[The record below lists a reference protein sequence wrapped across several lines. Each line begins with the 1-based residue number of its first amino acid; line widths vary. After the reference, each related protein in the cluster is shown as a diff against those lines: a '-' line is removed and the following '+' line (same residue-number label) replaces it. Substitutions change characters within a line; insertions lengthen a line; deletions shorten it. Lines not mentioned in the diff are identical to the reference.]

1 VDSAPGQCDG
11 ADARSAANTGH
22 AWAEV
27 TRSVSVSLVL
37 LAVTSN
43 LTAQQPDSTRK
54 PPTPLVLPPIEVV
67 GSIRPFAGPAV
78 GSGIPARVT
87 TLAGRELNAY
97 RPRGLSDLME
107 QQAGFS
113 VYDDLGSPF
122 KLNLS
127 SRGFVASPVVGVPQ
141 GVSVFLDGVRMN
153 EIDAAQVNFD
163 LLPMEHVKRVEL
175 LSGNGS
181 LLGRNSLGGAIN
193 LITTRGEGPAG
204 GRIELSGGSFHS
216 FRGEGNISGLMR
228 NGVDY
233 YAGGTW
239 HREDGWRDVTSG
251 RQKNLFLNLGKLG
264 ERSGIR
270 FQALYAE
277 SRAETAGS
285 LPESVYRVKPDSNL
299 SANDY
304 EALRQIQISASGY
317 RQSGFGRASFI
328 TFVRHHRAE
337 RFNANQD
344 AHPDAFGTA
353 RNIAFGY
360 TADYRWATPIGR
372 EGALSVRAGVDGS
385 VNKALISLFVDS
397 TKFGRNRISST
408 RVRAP
413 VWDLAPF
420 ALADL
425 ARGRV
430 TVSAGARLDHVEI
443 PFHNQDDPSLDTTGI
458 YTRLNPRLGV
468 AVDLGQGFSG
478 YGSWGMSFRAPAVIE
493 NACADPERPCPL
505 PFALGD
511 DPPLKPVTAGT
522 LEAGAAYSSSRAY
535 VGLSAYRT
543 NVRND
548 IFLTPSPGAPEGS
561 TLEGYFINLDQTRRQ
576 GIELSVR
583 VLPRGGHSVFVNY
596 AYTLATFQSDAE
608 IFSPRIDEELGM
620 TNTVKPGSR
629 LPLVPEHQLK
639 GGVDLL
645 VSSAVSLGIQGR
657 HVGSQVLRGDE
668 ANRTSRLP
676 AYFVADARGGV
687 EVGRFEIVGIITN
700 VFARKYASFGT
711 FNFNEG
717 EDPARIERF
726 LTPGQMRAFRIVLR
740 YSFGSRRA
748 GGSIEP
754 N

>member
-1 VDSAPGQCDG
+1 
-11 ADARSAANTGH
+11 
-22 AWAEV
+22 
-27 TRSVSVSLVL
+27 
-37 LAVTSN
+37 
-43 LTAQQPDSTRK
+43 
-54 PPTPLVLPPIEVV
+54 
-67 GSIRPFAGPAV
+67 
-78 GSGIPARVT
+78 
-87 TLAGRELNAY
+87 
-97 RPRGLSDLME
+97 M
-107 QQAGFS
+107 
-113 VYDDLGSPF
+113 
-122 KLNLS
+122 
-127 SRGFVASPVVGVPQ
+127 
-141 GVSVFLDGVRMN
+141 
-153 EIDAAQVNFD
+153 
-163 LLPMEHVKRVEL
+163 
-175 LSGNGS
+175 
-181 LLGRNSLGGAIN
+181 
-193 LITTRGEGPAG
+193 
-204 GRIELSGGSFHS
+204 
-216 FRGEGNISGLMR
+216 
-228 NGVDY
+228 
-233 YAGGTW
+233 
-239 HREDGWRDVTSG
+239 
-251 RQKNLFLNLGKLG
+251 G

-304 EALRQIQISASGY
+304 EDLRQIQVSVSGY
-317 RQSGFGRASFI
+317 RQAGFGRASFI

-353 RNIAFGY
+353 GNTAFGY
-360 TADYRWATPIGR
+360 TADYRWFKPIGR
-372 EGALSVRAGVDGS
+372 EGALSVRVGVDGS
-385 VNKALISLFVDS
+385 VNRALISLFVDS
-397 TKFGRNRISST
+397 VKFGGSRISST

-420 ALADL
+420 AMADF

-443 PFHNQDDPSLDTTGI
+443 PFHNLDDPSLDTTGV

-468 AVDLGQGFSG
+468 AVDLGQGFST

-522 LEAGAAYSSSRAY
+522 LEAGVAYSSPGAY
-535 VGLSAYRT
+535 VGLSAYHT
-543 NVRND
+543 DVRND
-548 IFLTPSPGAPEGS
+548 IFLTPNPDAPERS
-561 TLEGYFINLDQTRRQ
+561 TLEGYFINLDKTRRQ
-576 GIELSVR
+576 GIEVSVR
-583 VLPRGGHSVFVNY
+583 LLPRGGHTLFVNY
-596 AYTLATFQSDAE
+596 AYTRATFQSEAE
-608 IFSPRIDEELGM
+608 IFSPLVDEEQGI

-639 GGVDLL
+639 GGVELR
-645 VSSAVSLGIQGR
+645 VSPAVSLGVQGR

-676 AYFVADARGGV
+676 AYFVADARAGV
-687 EVGRFEIVGIITN
+687 EVGRFEVVGIITN
-700 VFARKYASFGT
+700 LFARKYASFGT

-717 EDPARIERF
+717 ADPARIERF
-726 LTPGQMRAFRIVLR
+726 LTPGQIRAFRVVLR
-740 YSFGSRRA
+740 YSFGGHRA

>member
-1 VDSAPGQCDG
+1 MVRPVSA
-11 ADARSAANTGH
+11 
-22 AWAEV
+22 
-27 TRSVSVSLVL
+27 SLVL
-37 LAVTSN
+37 LAVTTE
-43 LTAQQPDSTRK
+43 LAAQQPDSTRR
-54 PPTPLVLPPIEVV
+54 PPAPLVLPPIEVV

-78 GSGIPARVT
+78 GSGIPARIT
-87 TLAGRELNAY
+87 TLSGREVNAY
-97 RPRGLSDLME
+97 RPRMLSDLMQ

-113 VYDDLGSPF
+113 VYNDLGSPL

-153 EIDAAQVNFD
+153 EVDAAQVNFD

-193 LITTRGEGPAG
+193 LITARGEGTMS
-204 GRIELSGGSFHS
+204 GRVELSGGSFNS
-216 FRGEGNISGLMR
+216 FRGEGNVSGLTR

-251 RQKNLFLNLGKLG
+251 RQRNLFLNLGKLG

-270 FQALYAE
+270 LQALYAE

-285 LPESVYRVKPDSNL
+285 LPESVYRVNPDSNL

-304 EALRQIQISASGY
+304 EDLRQIQISVSGY
-317 RQSGFGRASFI
+317 RQAGFGRTSFI
-328 TFVRHHRAE
+328 TFIRHHRAE
-337 RFNANQD
+337 RFNANQED
-344 AHPDAFGTA
+344 DPDAFGTA
-353 RNIAFGY
+353 RNTAFGY
-360 TADYRWATPIGR
+360 TADYRWSKPIGG
-372 EGALSVRAGVDGS
+372 EGALSVRVGVDGS

-397 TKFGRNRISST
+397 VKFGGGRISST
-408 RVRAP
+408 RVRSP
-413 VWDLAPF
+413 IWDLAPF
-420 ALADL
+420 AMADL
-425 ARGRV
+425 TRGGV

-443 PFHNQDDPSLDTTGI
+443 PFHNLDDPSLDTTGI

-468 AVDLGQGFSG
+468 GVDLGQGFSS

-522 LEAGAAYSSSRAY
+522 LEVGVAHTSSRTY

-543 NVRND
+543 DVHND
-548 IFLTPSPGAPEGS
+548 IFLTPNPDAPEGS
-561 TLEGYFINLDQTRRQ
+561 TLEGYFINLDKTRRQ
-576 GIELSVR
+576 GVEVKAR
-583 VLPRGGHSVFVNY
+583 FLPPGGHSLFVNY

-608 IFSPRIDEELGM
+608 IFSPLVNEEQGI
-620 TNTVKPGSR
+620 TNAVRPGNR

-645 VSSAVSLGIQGR
+645 VSPAVSLGVQGR
-657 HVGSQVLRGDE
+657 YVGSQVLRGDE

-676 AYFVADARGGV
+676 AYFVADARAGV
-687 EVGRFEIVGIITN
+687 EVGRFDIVGIITN
-700 VFARKYASFGT
+700 IFARKYASFGT

-717 EDPARIERF
+717 QDPARIERF
-726 LTPGQMRAFRIVLR
+726 LTPGQIRAFRIVLR
-740 YSFGSRRA
+740 YSFGGRRA
-748 GGSIEP
+748 G
-754 N
+754 

>member
-1 VDSAPGQCDG
+1 M
-11 ADARSAANTGH
+11 
-22 AWAEV
+22 
-27 TRSVSVSLVL
+27 TRLVSVSLAL
-37 LAVTSN
+37 LA
-43 LTAQQPDSTRK
+43 LTTNVAARQPDSTRK
-54 PPTPLVLPPIEVV
+54 PPTPLVLPPIEVL

-87 TLAGRELNAY
+87 TVTGRELNAY
-97 RPRGLSDLME
+97 RPRVLSGVMQ

-113 VYDDLGSPF
+113 AYDDLGSLF

-153 EIDAAQVNFD
+153 EVDAAQVNFD

-193 LITTRGEGPAG
+193 LITTRGEGPLG
-204 GRIELSGGSFHS
+204 GRIELSGGSFNS
-216 FRGEGNISGLMR
+216 FRGEGNVSGLTK

-239 HREDGWRDVTSG
+239 HWEDGWRDVTSG
-251 RQKNLFLNLGKLG
+251 RQRNAFLNLGKLG

-270 FQALYAE
+270 LQALYAE

-304 EALRQIQISASGY
+304 EDLRQIQVSVSGY
-317 RQSGFGRASFI
+317 RQTGFGRASFI

-344 AHPDAFGTA
+344 AHADAFGTA
-353 RNIAFGY
+353 SNIAFGY
-360 TADYRWATPIGR
+360 TADYRWATPIDR
-372 EGALSVRAGVDGS
+372 EGALSVRVGVDGS
-385 VNKALISLFVDS
+385 VNQALISLFVDS
-397 TKFGRNRISST
+397 VKFGGSRISTT
-408 RVRAP
+408 RARSP

-420 ALADL
+420 AMADL
-425 ARGRV
+425 ARGRL
-430 TVSAGARLDHVEI
+430 TVSAGVRLDHVEI
-443 PFHNQDDPSLDTTGI
+443 PFHNLDDPSLDTAGI

-468 AVDLGQGFSG
+468 GVDLGRGFSS

-522 LEAGAAYSSSRAY
+522 LEAGVAYASSRAY
-535 VGLSAYRT
+535 VAISAYHT

-548 IFLTPSPGAPEGS
+548 IFLTPNPDAPEGS

-576 GIELSVR
+576 GVEVNAR
-583 VLPRGGHSVFVNY
+583 FLPPGGHSLFVNY

-608 IFSPRIDEELGM
+608 IFSPRVSEEQGI

-639 GGVDLL
+639 GGMDLL
-645 VSSAVSLGIQGR
+645 VSPAVSLGVQGR
-657 HVGSQVLRGDE
+657 YIGSQVLRGDE
-668 ANRTSRLP
+668 ANRTARLP
-676 AYFVADARGGV
+676 AYFVADARAGV

-711 FNFNEG
+711 FNVNQG

-726 LTPGQMRAFRIVLR
+726 LTPGPIRAFRIVLG
-740 YSFGSRRA
+740 YSFGGRRA
-748 GGSIEP
+748 VGSIEP